1 MLQLFHLNL
10 MGPFYFKKL
19 YLNNKFCYSLD
30 LLLSKL
36 LIFLLVFNSHFSFP
50 ILSKITNSNLD
61 QFDY

>member
-19 YLNNKFCYSLD
+19 YLNNKFFYSLD

-36 LIFLLVFNSHFSFP
+36 LLFLLVINSHFSFL